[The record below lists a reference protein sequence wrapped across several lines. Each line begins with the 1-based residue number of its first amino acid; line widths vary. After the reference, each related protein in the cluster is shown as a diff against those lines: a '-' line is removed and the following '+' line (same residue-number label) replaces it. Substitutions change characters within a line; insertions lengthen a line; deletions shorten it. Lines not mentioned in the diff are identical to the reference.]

1 MSHKL
6 KTLFTK
12 VCAPESLE
20 PSQPLSP
27 SHDQIDIPTFPAYDP
42 VLSEIYRHRRHIGV
56 NLGCLFIL
64 EKWLCP
70 PALCSWIISKP
81 WESEHDFLVAAG
93 STTEARDA
101 LEEHWRTFITEADF
115 KWMQSIG
122 VNAVR
127 VPIGYWVAGQEYMIG
142 DFKKFEG
149 VYDSAWARL
158 LSLIDM
164 AGKHDIGVLI
174 DLHGAPGMGISKTA
188 TGNVNILTRWFAL
201 QVVRTETFIVEFQL
215 TRQSYSTPVKT
226 WIWLSKL

>member
-6 KTLFTK
+6 KTFLSK
-12 VCAPESLE
+12 VCAPESVE
-20 PSQPLSP
+20 PSEPLSP
-27 SHDQIDIPTFPAYDP
+27 SHDQIEIPTFPAYDP

-93 STTEARDA
+93 STKEARDA

-142 DFKKFEG
+142 DFKKFQG

-158 LSLIDM
+158 LNLIDM

-188 TGNVNILTRWFAL
+188 TGNVNILTC
-201 QVVRTETFIVEFQL
+201 
-215 TRQSYSTPVKT
+215 
-226 WIWLSKL
+226 